1 MIMQNNL
8 VGYFLLLSKWMNNLL
23 IINGINANVTTTIL
37 RINTCTLMNVQLF
50 LKNVILPSQ
59 ESSDVVTI
67 NATCLPS
74 SLLRLK

>member
-50 LKNVILPSQ
+50 LNVILPSQ